1 MYIVYMTICLANN
14 KKYIGVHKTL
24 DDTVFDGYLGSG
36 VNMRDPRTYKH
47 PKTPF
52 QYAVKEFGFKN
63 FKRTTLARFN
73 NKEDAYKLEAE
84 LVNREWVQDP
94 ETYNKVLGGYG
105 GSDTNWNAK
114 TIYVYNSE
122 GEFVSEYPSTYSLC
136 ETLNVTDRMHVSR
149 AVKQG
154 YLFHGFQLSYEKLPY
169 MKKYVKNK
177 YIGPRIGNITNHQFE
192 QIPIGRFDYKTGELL
207 EVYSCLTECRK
218 AGYENAKKV
227 IIGERKKCKGCS
239 FRYLNEEELSNINIE
254 KLSYKELH
262 TKINTN
268 KD

>member
-63 FKRTTLARFN
+63 FRRTTLAKFD

-105 GSDTNWNAK
+105 GSDSNWNAK
-114 TIYVYNSE
+114 TIYVYNTE
-122 GEFVSEYPSTYSLC
+122 GEFVSEYPSIYSLC
-136 ETLNVTDRMHVSR
+136 EALNATDRIHVSR
-149 AVKQG
+149 AIKQG
-154 YLFHGFQLSYEKLPY
+154 YLFHGFQLSHEKLPY
-169 MKKYVKNK
+169 FS
-177 YIGPRIGNITNHQFE
+177 RI
-192 QIPIGRFDYKTGELL
+192 
-207 EVYSCLTECRK
+207 
-218 AGYENAKKV
+218 
-227 IIGERKKCKGCS
+227 
-239 FRYLNEEELSNINIE
+239 
-254 KLSYKELH
+254 LH
-262 TKINTN
+262 
-268 KD
+268 